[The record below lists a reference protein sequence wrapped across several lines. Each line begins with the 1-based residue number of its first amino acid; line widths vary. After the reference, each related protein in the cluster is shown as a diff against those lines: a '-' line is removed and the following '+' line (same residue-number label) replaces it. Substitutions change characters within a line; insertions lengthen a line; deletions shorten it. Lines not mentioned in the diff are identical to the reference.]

1 MNSATLKRNPEVLP
15 ESIMERPSARSIVV
29 VEKLLTDSAL
39 ATVATRLLAEHGPS
53 FIAFLLEAVRLQEL
67 EAETLET
74 AFKARFLASTNT
86 WESLRGDMIE
96 GIVEAANRRAKED
109 SEFKR
114 NLEADSVEM
123 SGGSPPRSRSSA
135 SWGPLMPS
143 RTDRLRYRR
152 RVGLGGRTSA
162 LGPGRVG

>member
-39 ATVATRLLAEHGPS
+39 ATVATRLLSEHGPS

-123 SGGSPPRSRSSA
+123 FRRFAATITVVSIVGTA
-135 SWGPLMPS
+135 HAFTNGPLAVPPKGWAK
-143 RTDRLRYRR
+143 RKN
-152 RVGLGGRTSA
+152 
-162 LGPGRVG
+162 